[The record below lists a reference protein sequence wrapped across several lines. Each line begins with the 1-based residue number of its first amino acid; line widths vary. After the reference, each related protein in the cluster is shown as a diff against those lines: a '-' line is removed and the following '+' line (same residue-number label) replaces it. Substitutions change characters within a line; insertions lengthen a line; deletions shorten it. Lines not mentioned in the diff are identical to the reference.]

1 MTAENITASLG
12 NLLARYK
19 KRERITTP
27 KLAARLGVSKSMA
40 DRLLQ
45 DRLPDPSVALAEQI
59 ATLIDV
65 DLTAIAAAC
74 RVSRSIREKELVEAS

>member
-27 KLAARLGVSKSMA
+27 ELAARLGVSKSMA

-45 DRLPDPSVALAEQI
+45 DRLPDPSVALAEEI

-74 RVSRSIREKELVEAS
+74 RVSRTMREKELVEAS